1 VNISQINVG
10 VIKMNKHLLS
20 LLNGNDLAIIKKIP
34 RLSIWI
40 VLIRGTPFAIDAK
53 DGKQYVSKVK
63 HKKV

>member
-1 VNISQINVG
+1 
-10 VIKMNKHLLS
+10 MNKHLLS
-20 LLNGNDLAIIKKIP
+20 LLSGNDLAIIKKIP

-40 VLIRGTPFAIDAK
+40 VLICGAPFAIDAK

>member
-1 VNISQINVG
+1 
-10 VIKMNKHLLS
+10 MNKHLLN
-20 LLNGNDLAIIKKIP
+20 LLNGNDLVIIKKIP